1 MLLLL
6 LKATAHSTQAHLL
19 LMGHAPRG
27 AAHHAR
33 LIGVG
38 KGPACAEGRG
48 RLLEN
53 LLPRGEEA
61 AQHARLLAGLP
72 SGRLQSAGHSLLLL
86 LLVEHSARSHTGH
99 AHASDSAQRGLAEAG
114 RAALGGQVQAVGP
127 LFIANARRRRPTAR
141 EEAAEGSAARHR
153 VRAPHAHSHAHAHSL
168 LLLLE
173 ATEAGGHLGVLL
185 ANAPLVQP
193 LLLLHGLLLG
203 LGLGLGLLGGQAALL
218 KLLLMLLRLGLLLLL
233 IGESLILLGL
243 AVEKGLLL
251 LLIEPSTAGHH
262 SRLLVALLKGQL
274 LGLLLL
280 LKLLLLLGLQ
290 LRLRSPNLAGSTEQ
304 LLLLLLVLRVVL
316 VEHLLL
322 GSGGL
327 AETGLLLVELLLL
340 QMLLLL
346 GLSLG
351 LSLGLCLL
359 HS

>member
-1 MLLLL
+1 
-6 LKATAHSTQAHLL
+6 
-19 LMGHAPRG
+19 MGHAPRG

-38 KGPACAEGRG
+38 KGAAGAEGRG

-153 VRAPHAHSHAHAHSL
+153 VRAPHAHAHSHAHSL

-193 LLLLHGLLLG
+193 LLLLHSLLLG
-203 LGLGLGLLGGQAALL
+203 LGLGLLLGGQAALL
-218 KLLLMLLRLGLLLLL
+218 KLLLMLLCLGLLLLLLL

-243 AVEKGLLL
+243 AVEKG

-280 LKLLLLLGLQ
+280 LKLLLLLGLGLQ

-304 LLLLLLVLRVVL
+304 LLLLLVLRVVL

-322 GSGGL
+322 CSGRL
-327 AETGLLLVELLLL
+327 AETGLLLVELCLLL

-351 LSLGLCLL
+351 LSLSLGLL